1 MEQITIGQI
10 GIAVATIVA
19 LISGIRY
26 LVKAIQKWLTKLL
39 DAQFQEIRDKMDNLQ
54 KQMAEVDMESCKNY
68 LVEFLANVEKGS
80 IIDEIQKERFWEQF
94 EHYSSIGGNSYIQNK
109 IDELKS
115 KNYL

>member
-39 DAQFQEIRDKMDNLQ
+39 EAQFQEIRDKMDNLQ

-68 LVEFLANVEKGS
+68 LVNLMNPK
-80 IIDEIQKERFWEQF
+80 
-94 EHYSSIGGNSYIQNK
+94 
-109 IDELKS
+109 
-115 KNYL
+115 